1 VTPWG
6 QRLADASVAAHGES
20 PSEAS
25 IHRRRTS
32 DVHPRW
38 RDRSLRGHGYAGA
51 PVGSIMTAGLGRRL
65 LAEFVGTALLVT
77 FGAGALVAAL
87 QMGKGELDY
96 AGLGIVAIS
105 FALVIAA
112 VVYMF
117 GTTSGA
123 HIKPAVTFSLA
134 VVRRFPWNEV
144 LPYLVVQLAGGLV
157 GALLINAIFGS
168 HASDLSAS
176 GGTIVGAEFTKAQAV
191 VAEGL
196 GTFLL
201 LATIMALAVD
211 RRAPAGF
218 GGLVIGLAVA
228 CEIMVIG
235 PISGGS
241 VNPARTFGPYL
252 ATEFFGGATPW
263 SELWIYCVGPL
274 VGGALAALAYDLI
287 AQPERAA
294 TAAATEQL
302 QGTAGDVRGRR
313 MLPEDEQTSQR
324 RSTTEERQADGR

>member
-1 VTPWG
+1 MN
-6 QRLADASVAAHGES
+6 AD
-20 PSEAS
+20 
-25 IHRRRTS
+25 
-32 DVHPRW
+32 
-38 RDRSLRGHGYAGA
+38 
-51 PVGSIMTAGLGRRL
+51 LGRRL
-65 LAEFVGTALLVT
+65 LAEFVGTALLVL

-87 QMGKGELDY
+87 EMGRGELDY

-105 FALVIAA
+105 FALVVAA

-123 HIKPAVTFSLA
+123 HINPAVTVSLA
-134 VVRRFPWNEV
+134 VVRRFPWAEV
-144 LPYLVVQLAGGLV
+144 VPYIVVQLGGALV
-157 GALLINAIFGS
+157 GAVLINAIFGS
-168 HASDLSAS
+168 HASDLNAS
-176 GGTIVGAEFTKAQAV
+176 GGTVVGAEFTKAQAV
-191 VAEGL
+191 GAEAL

-218 GGLVIGLAVA
+218 AGLVIGLAVA

-252 ATEFFGGATPW
+252 ATTIFGGSAPW
-263 SELWIYCVGPL
+263 SELWVYCVGPL
-274 VGGALAALAYDLI
+274 VGGVLAALAYDLI

-294 TAAATEQL
+294 ESDRP
-302 QGTAGDVRGRR
+302 QGTAGEVQGRR
-313 MLPEDEQTSQR
+313 VLTDDEQPTQP
-324 RSTTEERQADGR
+324 

>member
-1 VTPWG
+1 MN
-6 QRLADASVAAHGES
+6 AD
-20 PSEAS
+20 
-25 IHRRRTS
+25 
-32 DVHPRW
+32 
-38 RDRSLRGHGYAGA
+38 
-51 PVGSIMTAGLGRRL
+51 LGRRL
-65 LAEFVGTALLVT
+65 LAEFVGTALLVV
-77 FGAGALVAAL
+77 FGAGAVVAAL
-87 QMGKGELDY
+87 EVGNGKLDY
-96 AGLGIVAIS
+96 AGLGIIGLS

-117 GTTSGA
+117 GSTSGA
-123 HIKPAVTFSLA
+123 HINPAVTFSLA
-134 VVRRFPWNEV
+134 VVRRFPWVEV
-144 LPYLVVQLAGGLV
+144 IPYFVAQLV
-157 GALLINAIFGS
+157 GALAGAVLINAIFGS
-168 HASDLSAS
+168 HASDLNVS
-176 GGTIVGAEFTKAQAV
+176 GGTIVGAGFTKTQAA

-218 GGLVIGLAVA
+218 AGLVIGLAVA

-252 ATEFFGGATPW
+252 ATDIFGGSTPW
-263 SELWIYCVGPL
+263 SEFWVYWAGPL

-294 TAAATEQL
+294 AAAEAEIP
-302 QGTAGDVRGRR
+302 QGTAGEVQGRR
-313 MLPEDEQTSQR
+313 VLPEEEPQQTGS
-324 RSTTEERQADGR
+324 RSTTEGRQPDGW